1 MVFTMQKARAGSNP
15 ESPQKTQPET
25 NIREVRTPSW
35 TFFKQEQNELSVQQV
50 VKYYQEKEVN
60 DCIIMF
66 LVLMILQ
73 YRIV

>member
-1 MVFTMQKARAGSNP
+1 MQKARAGSNP

>member
-1 MVFTMQKARAGSNP
+1 MQKARAGSNP

-60 DCIIMF
+60 DRIIMF